1 MTQQPLITP
10 QWLLQPEVGLCPC
23 GCIGK
28 RRKGSFVA
36 KTIAG
41 AGGVLQA
48 ALFSEDV
55 ARSRGLLQRLDARA
69 KALALVGLLVAVG
82 LVHNVAVLLAAYAG
96 TLALARASALP
107 LGFFVKRVW
116 LFIPIF
122 TGIIVL
128 PATLNIVTDGDVVVP
143 LPFGLGLTRQGL
155 MAAAIITI
163 RVATSISIVMLVT
176 LTTPWARLLSALRAL
191 GVPRMFVLVIGM
203 AYRYLFVLL
212 GAVQD
217 MYVARTARSIAPER
231 DARGGRAFVGATAGA
246 LFGKAHYLA
255 DEVHQAMTS
264 RGYRGDARTLDRF
277 GVAALDI
284 AVLACAVACML
295 LLIGGDRAIG

>member
-1 MTQQPLITP
+1 MTARVQTP
-10 QWLLQPEVGLCPC
+10 DWLLRPEAGLCPC

-36 KTIAG
+36 KTIAA

-55 ARSRGLLQRLDARA
+55 ARTRGLLQRLDARA
-69 KALALVGLLVAVG
+69 KVLALVALLVAVG
-82 LVHNVAVLLAAYAG
+82 LVHHVEVLVAAYVA
-96 TLALARASALP
+96 TLVLARASALP
-107 LGFFVKRVW
+107 LAFFVKRVW

-122 TGIIVL
+122 TGVIVL
-128 PATLNIVTDGDVVVP
+128 PATLNVVTAGDVVVS
-143 LPFGLGLTRQGL
+143 LPFGLGVTHQGL
-155 MAAAIITI
+155 LTAALITV
-163 RVATSISIVMLVT
+163 RVATSISLVLLVT
-176 LTTPWARLLSALRAL
+176 LTTPWARLLAALRSL
-191 GVPRMFVLVIGM
+191 GVPRLFVLVIGM

-212 GAVQD
+212 AAVQD
-217 MYVARTARSIAPER
+217 MYVARRARAIAPER

-246 LFGKAHYLA
+246 LFGKATILA

-277 GVAALDI
+277 RVTPLDLV
-284 AVLACAVACML
+284 VLALTAAGML

>member
-1 MTQQPLITP
+1 MTQAPVTTP

-41 AGGVLQA
+41 AGGILQA

-55 ARSRGLLQRLDARA
+55 ARTRGLLQRLDARA
-69 KALALVGLLVAVG
+69 KALALIGLLVAVG
-82 LVHNVAVLLAAYAG
+82 LVHHVTVLLAAYAG
-96 TLALARASALP
+96 TLVLARASALP

-122 TGIIVL
+122 TGVIVL
-128 PATLNIVTDGDVVVP
+128 PATLNIVTEGDVVVS

-155 MAAAIITI
+155 MAAAIITM
-163 RVATSISIVMLVT
+163 RVATSISLVLLVT
-176 LTTPWARLLSALRAL
+176 LTTPWPRLLAALRAL
-191 GVPRMFVLVIGM
+191 GVPRLFVLVIGM

-212 GAVQD
+212 AAVQD
-217 MYVARTARSIAPER
+217 MYVARKARSIAPER
-231 DARGGRAFVGATAGA
+231 DTRGGRAFVGATAGA
-246 LFGKAHYLA
+246 LFGKAHFLA

-277 GVAALDI
+277 RVTAIDV
-284 AVLACAVACML
+284 AVLTCSVLCML

>member
-1 MTQQPLITP
+1 MPQTVPTP
-10 QWLLQPEVGLCPC
+10 DWLLRPQAGLCPC

-28 RRKGSFVA
+28 RRRESFVA

-55 ARSRGLLQRLDARA
+55 ARERGLLQRLDARV
-69 KALALVGLLVAVG
+69 KALALVALLVGVG
-82 LVHNVAVLLAAYAG
+82 LVHNLELLVAAY
-96 TLALARASALP
+96 LATIVLARASALGI
-107 LGFFVKRVW
+107 GFFVRRVW

-122 TGIIVL
+122 TGVIVL
-128 PATLNIVTDGDVVVP
+128 PATLDLITPGEVVVP

-155 MAAAIITI
+155 TAAALITV
-163 RVATSISIVMLVT
+163 RVATSISLVLLVT
-176 LTTPWARLLSALRAL
+176 LTTPWSRLLAAVRAL
-191 GVPRMFVLVIGM
+191 GVPRLFVLVLGM

-212 GAVQD
+212 AAVQD
-217 MYVARTARSIAPER
+217 MYVARRARAIAPER
-231 DARGGRAFVGATAGA
+231 DHRGGRAFVGATAGA
-246 LFGKAHYLA
+246 LFGKAHVLA

-277 GVAALDI
+277 RVTAADVVALAAVAASV
-284 AVLACAVACML
+284 VLLV
-295 LLIGGDRAIG
+295 GGDRALG

>member
-1 MTQQPLITP
+1 MPDTVATP
-10 QWLLQPEVGLCPC
+10 AWLLRPEPGLCPC
-23 GCIGK
+23 GCVGK
-28 RRKGSFVA
+28 RRRGSFVA

-55 ARSRGLLQRLDARA
+55 AREPGLLQRLDARA
-69 KALALVGLLVAVG
+69 KVVLLVALLIGVG
-82 LVHNVAVLLAAYAG
+82 LVHHVAVLVAAYLA

-107 LGFFVKRVW
+107 LGFFVRRVW

-128 PATLNIVTDGDVVVP
+128 PATLDVITPGEVVIP
-143 LPFGLGLTRQGL
+143 LPFGLGVTRQGL
-155 MAAAIITI
+155 VAAATITI
-163 RVATSISIVMLVT
+163 RVAASISLVLLVT
-176 LTTPWARLLSALRAL
+176 LTTPWARLLAAVRAL
-191 GVPRMFVLVIGM
+191 GVPRLFVLVLGM

-212 GAVQD
+212 SAVGD
-217 MYVARTARSIAPER
+217 MYVARRARTIAPER
-231 DARGGRAFVGATAGA
+231 DARSGRAFVGATAGA
-246 LFGKAHYLA
+246 LFGKAHVLA

-277 GVAALDI
+277 RIGAADLVAVAAAATCI
-284 AVLACAVACML
+284 L
-295 LLIGGDRAIG
+295 LLIGGDRAQ